1 MKGKANER
9 DHEEREDEERYDDAE
24 EWINYNIA
32 GAYLGPD
39 APVIMVGGDS
49 L

>member
-1 MKGKANER
+1 VKGKANER
-9 DHEEREDEERYDDAE
+9 DHEEREDEERYDD
-24 EWINYNIA
+24 IA